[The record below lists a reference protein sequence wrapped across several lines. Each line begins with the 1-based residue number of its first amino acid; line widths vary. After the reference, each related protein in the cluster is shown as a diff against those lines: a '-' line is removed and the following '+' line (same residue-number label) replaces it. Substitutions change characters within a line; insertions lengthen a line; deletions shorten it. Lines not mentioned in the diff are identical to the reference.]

1 MNILHI
7 FKNTNEKFYNP
18 FISFI
23 NDNFNPDNHY
33 FMIEKYTDKDSE
45 FSVAAN
51 VELVHIRKYLNLIK
65 RLYTS
70 DKIILHSLMSPRL
83 VLLLFFQPWLLKKC
97 YWAIWGADLYYY
109 KYRQR
114 NLKSYIYE
122 QMRKKIIKNLNGL
135 ITHIKNDYE
144 LAKKWYRTRGTY
156 YYSCLYPSNLYKN
169 YTLNDETINCKE
181 THIQV
186 GNSADPSNNH
196 FEVLDKLYKYKDLD
210 IEIICPLS
218 YGNKEYARQVV
229 EYGNEKFGHK
239 FIPITEFLSFDKYL
253 DLLTKTDI
261 AIFNHNRQQ
270 ALGNIITLLGLGKK
284 VYIRKEITT
293 WQFCIDHDLK
303 VYCANDEFDEIFV
316 DTPMYV
322 KKNNIERIKTQFSE
336 EKLVNDWDA
345 VFRGDAR

>member
-7 FKNTNEKFYNP
+7 FKNTNEKF
-18 FISFI
+18 
-23 NDNFNPDNHY
+23 DPDNHY
-33 FMIEKYTDKDSE
+33 FMIEKYTDKDTE
-45 FSVAAN
+45 ISVAAN
-51 VELVHIRKYLNLIK
+51 VELVHTSKYLNLIK

-83 VLLLFFQPWLLKKC
+83 VVLLFFQPWLLKKC
-97 YWAIWGADLYYY
+97 YWVIWGADLYYY
-109 KYRQR
+109 EYRQR
-114 NLKSYIYE
+114 NLKSYINE
-122 QMRKKIIKNLNGL
+122 QMRKRIIKDLRGL

-156 YYSCLYPSNLYKN
+156 YYSCLYPSNLYNN
-169 YTLNDETINCKE
+169 YSLNYELIGRKKTY
-181 THIQV
+181 IQI

-196 FEVLDKLYKYKDLD
+196 FEVLNKLYKYKYLD

-218 YGNKEYARQVV
+218 YGDKNYARQVV
-229 EYGNEKFGHK
+229 EFGNEKFGHK
-239 FIPITEFLSFDKYL
+239 FIPINNFLPFDKYL
-253 DLLTKTDI
+253 DLLAKVDV

-303 VYCANDEFDEIFV
+303 VYCANDDFDDIFA
-316 DTPMYV
+316 DMSMSE
-322 KKNNIERIKTQFSE
+322 KQNNIQKIKTQFSE
-336 EKLVNDWDA
+336 KKLVEDWN
-345 VFRGDAR
+345 VIFRGDARECEILKLEN